1 MIASPIR
8 LLSQDSDSIYTK
20 YLISFSYTF
29 DLINGQLEGTGGEI
43 LEAAITD
50 TDMLLLGNNTRDKME
65 SDLSLTLAQLLNN
78 NGYKHLLMETGPESA
93 NQVIKTSQT
102 SDLTT
107 ITFKKLNRQYGFQRK
122 DLVYTPIPDFKNIE
136 AAEFIDFLHE
146 ENWSIGGFGTES
158 WTSYKML
165 SDAMYHRIPPHNQDA
180 YKDLYVQSMT
190 LLDSSVRLSRHRFV
204 KIKRAI
210 SNIIKNA
217 IYGRNEFRKK

>member
-1 MIASPIR
+1 MRIMNDWIIFLVISVMIASPIR

-65 SDLSLTLAQLLNN
+65 SDLSLTLA
-78 NGYKHLLMETGPESA
+78 H
-93 NQVIKTSQT
+93 
-102 SDLTT
+102 
-107 ITFKKLNRQYGFQRK
+107 
-122 DLVYTPIPDFKNIE
+122 
-136 AAEFIDFLHE
+136 
-146 ENWSIGGFGTES
+146 
-158 WTSYKML
+158 
-165 SDAMYHRIPPHNQDA
+165 
-180 YKDLYVQSMT
+180 KDLYVQSMT

-210 SNIIKNA
+210 SDIIKNA
-217 IYGRNEFRKK
+217 TYGRNEFRKK